1 MNQSII
7 LGIGIG
13 TGRCGT
19 ASLAKVLNQQTDAVC
34 SFDEP
39 PLLPWRHADGP
50 RVIRERFARFQLHGK
65 ARRLGD
71 CRSFYLPYLEV
82 AIAVE
87 PDIRVV
93 CLKRPREEVVGS
105 FCQWLDQTMPLPT
118 NHWAKQPALRADY

>member
-1 MNQSII
+1 
-7 LGIGIG
+7 
-13 TGRCGT
+13 
-19 ASLAKVLNQQTDAVC
+19 
-34 SFDEP
+34 
-39 PLLPWRHADGP
+39 
-50 RVIRERFARFQLHGK
+50 
-65 ARRLGD
+65 LGD